1 MHGIELMQS
10 EASGVSLVYSPI
22 TVFASHRINASKH
35 AALTS
40 SDWSRQLV
48 TAFCSPATIAS
59 RKASITGS
67 KLPACY
73 FAPKPT
79 ASATRSALQL
89 DNHAPGRARRWLLQC
104 LWPVAASTTHSAH
117 RASNL
122 HSPPGTLLP
131 SGSKRS
137 VGLAVNRPAFRTRPI
152 SLRSPQPVSIASV
165 SAADHRSRSATF
177 PEACKSEAKRS

>member
-10 EASGVSLVYSPI
+10 EAWGVSLVCSPI

-73 FAPKPT
+73 FVPKPT
-79 ASATRSALQL
+79 VSTARSAFPL
-89 DNHAPGRARRWLLQC
+89 DNHTPGRARRWLRQRFG
-104 LWPVAASTTHSAH
+104 PVAASTASPVH

-122 HSPPGTLLP
+122 HSPPGNLLP
-131 SGSKRS
+131 SGSERS

-152 SLRSPQPVSIASV
+152 SLRSPQPVSITSV
-165 SAADHRSRSATF
+165 SATDHRSRSATF
-177 PEACKSEAKRS
+177 PEACWP